1 MTTSATS
8 FISEVQTELQD
19 TSATRWSVAEL
30 VAYLNEANLLTVTHR
45 PDTNP
50 VTSTFAAAAG
60 ATQAL
65 PVTAIFLIDVIGNHA
80 SPLANITRVDKP
92 QLDALNPKWQSKT
105 TSSVIAHFTYDPLV
119 PRTFYVYPPAS
130 AGTQLDIVTADYP
143 ALVPSTPSGNLPL
156 PDWTVPA
163 LKAYVKYKAWS
174 KDAEVAGNAAL
185 ASAAFGLYQ
194 TLLGLQLGAVA
205 AVPAKT

>member
-19 TSATRWSVAEL
+19 ASATRWSVAEL

-45 PDTNP
+45 PDTNA
-50 VTSTFAAAAG
+50 VAHTFSATAG
-60 ATQAL
+60 ALQTIPA
-65 PVTAIFLIDVIGNHA
+65 TAIALVDVDCNHVTPFA
-80 SPLANITRVDKP
+80 EVTRVAKE
-92 QLDALNPKWQSKT
+92 QLDSLNLKWQSMT
-105 TSSVIAHFTYDPLV
+105 QVAIAKHYTYDPLT
-119 PRTFYVYPPAS
+119 PRVFYVYPPMI
-130 AGTQLDIVTADYP
+130 AGTELDIMTADYP

>member
-45 PDTNP
+45 PDTNA
-50 VTSTFAAAAG
+50 VAHTFAAAAG
-60 ATQAL
+60 ALQTIPA
-65 PVTAIFLIDVIGNHA
+65 TAIALVDVDCNHVTPFA
-80 SPLANITRVDKP
+80 EVTRVAKE
-92 QLDALNPKWQSKT
+92 QLDSLNLKWQSMT
-105 TSSVIAHFTYDPLV
+105 QVAIAKHYTYDPLT
-119 PRTFYVYPPAS
+119 PRVFYVYPPMI
-130 AGTQLDIVTADYP
+130 AGTELDIMTADYP

>member
-19 TSATRWSVAEL
+19 ASATRWSVAEL

-45 PDTNP
+45 PDTNA
-50 VTSTFAAAAG
+50 VAHTFAAAAG
-60 ATQAL
+60 ALQTIPA
-65 PVTAIFLIDVIGNHA
+65 TAIALVDVDCNHVTPFA
-80 SPLANITRVDKP
+80 EVTRVAKE
-92 QLDALNPKWQSKT
+92 QLDSLNLKWQSMT
-105 TSSVIAHFTYDPLV
+105 QVAIAKHYTYDPLT
-119 PRTFYVYPPAS
+119 PRVFYVYPPMI
-130 AGTQLDIVTADYP
+130 AGTELDIMTADYP

>member
-19 TSATRWSVAEL
+19 ASATRWSVAEL

-45 PDTNP
+45 PDTNA
-50 VTSTFAAAAG
+50 VAHTFSAAAG
-60 ATQAL
+60 ALQTIPA
-65 PVTAIFLIDVIGNHA
+65 TAIALVDVDCNHLTPFA
-80 SPLANITRVDKP
+80 EVTRVSKD
-92 QLDALNPKWQSKT
+92 QLDFLKLNWQSMAQVAVAK
-105 TSSVIAHFTYDPLV
+105 HYTYDPLT
-119 PRTFYVYPPAS
+119 PRVFYVYPPMI
-130 AGTQLDIVTADYP
+130 AGTELDIMTADYP